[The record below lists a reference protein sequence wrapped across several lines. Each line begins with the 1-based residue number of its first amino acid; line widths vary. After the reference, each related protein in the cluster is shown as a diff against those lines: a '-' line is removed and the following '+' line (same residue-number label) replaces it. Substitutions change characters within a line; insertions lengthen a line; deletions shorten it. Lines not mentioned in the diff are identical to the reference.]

1 MDVSC
6 ELGDPSRKEGIDE
19 AQWAALDK
27 QNRKKNQETHRVEK
41 WFEIWDVLFPGRE
54 RPKSP
59 CEYTALFRV
68 GGVVGLTGRRA

>member
-1 MDVSC
+1 MNVAC
-6 ELGDPSRKEGIDE
+6 ELGDPSKKEGIDE

-41 WFEIWDVLFPGRE
+41 WFEIWDVLFPSVI

-59 CEYTALFRV
+59 CTFSLSPVRKV
-68 GGVVGLTGRRA
+68 SLGSNSW